1 MGVKSR
7 NQLNTQMIR
16 EEKLEYQNQYRKS
29 INHTG
34 YRVAP
39 IRSLRA
45 TIELIDEIINLIQN

>member
-16 EEKLEYQNQYRKS
+16 EKLEYQNQYRKS